1 MNSLSGSCKSATA
14 MKKIPARLFSRS
26 TRGQSLVELG
36 LTLVLILTL
45 LAGAVDLGTAF
56 FDYIALRDAAQEGAL
71 YGSINPTDTTGII
84 ARVRQSSTKPL
95 NLADTT
101 NVTIAITITGSAC
114 VGTSSNN
121 AITVTVSYSYP
132 LTMPFI
138 GAILGTQ
145 TIPLS
150 ARVTNTVLQ
159 PKCP

>member
-1 MNSLSGSCKSATA
+1 MNLSFRSSKLATI
-14 MKKIPARLFSRS
+14 MKKNPAKLFSRV

-95 NLADTT
+95 NLADPS
-101 NVTIAITITGSAC
+101 VSIAITITGAAC
-114 VGTSSNN
+114 LGTSSNN
-121 AITVTVSYSYP
+121 AITVTVSYTYQ

-150 ARVTNTVLQ
+150 ARVTDTILK